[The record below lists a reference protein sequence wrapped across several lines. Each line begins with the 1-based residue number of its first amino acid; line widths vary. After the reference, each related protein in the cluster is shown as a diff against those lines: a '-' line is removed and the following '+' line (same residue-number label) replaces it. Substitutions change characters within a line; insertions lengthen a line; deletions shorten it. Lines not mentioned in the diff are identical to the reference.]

1 MKVISTD
8 ISISKTIEVE
18 NEGKQYYVTVFFKSN
33 GKIIDQQVEEIVN
46 NEREDVSESVEQ
58 AIMDFL
64 ETNGHFDSIMI

>member
-8 ISISKTIEVE
+8 TSTNKTIEVE
-18 NEGKQYYVTVFFKSN
+18 NEGKQYCVTVFFNSK

-46 NEREDVSESVEQ
+46 GEYEDVSESVEQ

-64 ETNGHFDSIMI
+64 EANGHFD